1 MDWRETKLL
10 VFTDIERK
18 IHYLSKYI
26 SSFTEI
32 ENFIKIHAQ
41 MKKHISK
48 NRQENLLKK
57 WSINTI

>member
-10 VFTDIERK
+10 VFTDIERN
-18 IHYLSKYI
+18 IHNLSKYV
-26 SSFTEI
+26 SSFTVI

-48 NRQENLLKK
+48 NRQENLYKNGHK
-57 WSINTI
+57 HN